1 MTAISDSSAATSA
14 AATLATD
21 HRTARVDLAAAFRW
35 FARLNMHESVANHLS
50 VAVSSDGAKFLINPR
65 GRHFSRISA
74 GDLLLLDANDPT
86 TPARE
91 EAPDPTAWHL
101 HARLHSRLPQ
111 ARCVMHLHP
120 KYATALAC
128 LKDPTLYPID
138 MNTMRFFGRVALDG
152 DFSGMA
158 LSDGEGDRVADLMG
172 EGKTVLLMAN
182 HGVLVI
188 GPHVAA
194 AFDELYYFER
204 AAETLLTCYAA
215 GKALRIVPDP
225 VAALTERQWRDYGQL
240 AIDHLDNIKAILDA
254 EEPSYRR

>member
-1 MTAISDSSAATSA
+1 MTATSSPIATTRA
-14 AATLATD
+14 PD
-21 HRTARVDLAAAFRW
+21 HRTARIDLAAAFRW

-50 VAVSSDGAKFLINPR
+50 VAVSADGAKFLINPR
-65 GRHFSRISA
+65 GRHFARMSA
-74 GDLLLLDANDPT
+74 SDLLLLDANDPN

-91 EAPDPTAWHL
+91 DAPDPTAWHL
-101 HARLHSRLPQ
+101 HARLHARLPQ

-120 KYATALAC
+120 KYATALSS
-128 LKDPTLYPID
+128 LEDPTLYPID

-152 DFSGMA
+152 EFSGMA

-182 HGVLVI
+182 HGVLVM

-215 GKALRIVPDP
+215 GKALRIVPDS
-225 VAALTERQWRDYGQL
+225 VAALTARQWRDYGQL

-254 EEPSYRR
+254 EEPTYRH

>member
-1 MTAISDSSAATSA
+1 MC
-14 AATLATD
+14 
-21 HRTARVDLAAAFRW
+21 
-35 FARLNMHESVANHLS
+35 
-50 VAVSSDGAKFLINPR
+50 
-65 GRHFSRISA
+65 A
-74 GDLLLLDANDPT
+74 GDLLLLDANDPAT
-86 TPARE
+86 LVRE
-91 EAPDPTAWHL
+91 DAPDPTAWHL
-101 HARLHSRLPQ
+101 HARLHARLPQ

-128 LKDPTLYPID
+128 LEDPTLYPID
-138 MNTMRFFGRVALDG
+138 MNTMRFFGRVAVDG
-152 DFSGMA
+152 EFSGMA
-158 LSDGEGDRVADLMG
+158 LSDSEGDRVADLMG
-172 EGKTVLLMAN
+172 EGKSVLLMAN

-194 AFDELYYFER
+194 ALDELYYFER

-254 EEPSYRR
+254 EEPTYRR